1 MPKTRRISSTSTL
14 LLPSGK
20 AHFLR
25 CRGTKLH
32 PPTSYANYRTV
43 EKKVSSRKC
52 LSFRQISKQIQT
64 TRASS
69 CVGEKKANNGCSTMR
84 ARKPLMR
91 AWRLCGKSQGRGR
104 GQSWCDPGL
113 RSCAFSF
120 PGPLLAVPRWL
131 LEELFNAGCR
141 NDPVGRGRSTG
152 VSATRCEIRA
162 GPGRVPLHTL
172 AWVLAA
178 LLGGIPYVLEGTFKN
193 LIDSTFESMSD
204 FTITEATLLAVLRP
218 KRSLSSSG
226 AV

>member
-1 MPKTRRISSTSTL
+1 M
-14 LLPSGK
+14 
-20 AHFLR
+20 
-25 CRGTKLH
+25 
-32 PPTSYANYRTV
+32 
-43 EKKVSSRKC
+43 KC
-52 LSFRQISKQIQT
+52 LSSRQISKQIQT

-131 LEELFNAGCR
+131 LEELFNAGWR

-162 GPGRVPLHTL
+162 GPERVPLHPL

-193 LIDSTFESMSD
+193 LLDSTFESMSG
-204 FTITEATLLAVLRP
+204 FTTTGATLLAVIEAETPSILFWRSMTHWLGGLGIVVLFVAVATPFRAGGAPLLRAGN
-218 KRSLSSSG
+218 SG
-226 AV
+226 PT